1 MTASAQ
7 IVVTALVK
15 VRPEARDEALA
26 ALTAGIETTHGEDG
40 CVAYALHED
49 TAQEAHFVIVEK
61 RATREAL
68 EAHRQAEH
76 LKAMG
81 GAVGPRGGAR
91 RLGGGGAGRGR
102 GVAYPRAVVFTR
114 PLPVGDDSKATI

>member
-15 VRPEARDEALA
+15 IRPEARDEALA

-61 RATREAL
+61 GATREAREAL
-68 EAHRQAEH
+68 EAHGQAEH
-76 LKAMG
+76 LKAMFA
-81 GAVGPRGGAR
+81 AVGPLLAE
-91 RLGGGGAGRGR
+91 
-102 GVAYPRAVVFTR
+102 PPTVVFTR